1 MEVQSMQEENNGSE
15 RAFDPYESFRGMR
28 DAYLDS
34 LSKTM
39 IDAVNTESYAEMSGA
54 MLDGYLTASAPI
66 REALEKVMMQ
76 TLQQLSLP
84 SRQEVAVLAQRF
96 TDVEKRLDDMDAKL
110 DGIAKDLASEREA
123 NAKAASQD
131 ALGEILTKA
140 LQNLSLASHQDVADL
155 ARSITN
161 LEERLG
167 RWDKRDAKQNAPS
180 GLAVEDQTNQA
191 ATKSDEDKTSAQPA
205 FAAKSPSPVAH
216 FSREQTAAAKNPVR
230 NANAGK
236 SSS

>member
-1 MEVQSMQEENNGSE
+1 MQEENNGKE
-15 RAFDPYESFRGMR
+15 RAIDPFESFRGMR
-28 DAYLDS
+28 DAYLDT

-39 IDAVNTESYAEMSGA
+39 IETVKSESYAEMTGA

-96 TDVEKRLDDMDAKL
+96 TDLEKRLDDMDAKL
-110 DGIAKDLASEREA
+110 DSIAKDCGGDREA
-123 NAKAASQD
+123 RTTAAIQD
-131 ALGEILTKA
+131 ALSETLGKMLRELALT
-140 LQNLSLASHQDVADL
+140 SRQDVAEL
-155 ARSITN
+155 AKSITS

-167 RWDKRDAKQNAPS
+167 RWDKTNAAQNAPS
-180 GLAVEDQTNQA
+180 DRAVEHQTDQA
-191 ATKSDEDKTSAQPA
+191 ATKSDEDKAGAQPA
-205 FAAKSPSPVAH
+205 AVAKYSSPVAQAP
-216 FSREQTAAAKNPVR
+216 RAPVAAARNPVR

-236 SSS
+236 SPR